1 MKWWCLF
8 LIKDAPTWKPDSPK
22 SHLLPLIP
30 SREVHFAILP
40 FLLSPCEE
48 LQAFWKTFQLDSFQS
63 ALQSWSDDIA
73 GLKDTYHFPSHLSP
87 AVLTSA
93 TKRIEGLLD
102 NLPIPGRAMLEIV
115 VDRSLFSD
123 LDVKDNVMLYGA
135 LFRAYMWHHA
145 TFRPLGVG
153 SSIQMNKWINGLTV
167 TGWDL
172 QKEWLSVWKGRFN
185 DGNTTTACHFELQ
198 CFVGDTYA
206 RDLKP
211 FLPHFE
217 KPRVMDYYSLLSL
230 GGLVWSTSIEVLD
243 DFSFSS
249 LPMHLIVPT
258 LFRFVSLSSVQ
269 ALPACVLK
277 KVNESKKSCVI
288 LRLSYWDDVDMKAKP
303 STSSS
308 TDWQHNLLMEKPCQ
322 SASVGDQCHQ
332 EPSGHLH
339 FILMAADNMNIVYPL
354 RKTPPFP
361 ETCLHSGQESASLPP
376 AVGSATSEL
385 MQEIPLVCT
394 DRILDS
400 LQDDDSLSLASVGDI
415 IASDE
420 SFREDV
426 EELEKSLDVLKS
438 VESDRATDSAE
449 ESCLSSPDDMTYASL
464 GDPSDWP
471 ERRFLVSESLKSSA
485 SSENCTLS
493 NAGGCPGLK
502 ELTISAAEIAKLFE
516 ESGRPK
522 RNPLHPVHAV
532 GQSTRPSVSWDQLES
547 TQWPDILQCKYHD
560 VYYNTDHE
568 VLENSC
574 SAMKEQYLVNETAA
588 TCTSNPES
596 SVLLQSKSKKPSS
609 TACVPV
615 NKDRTTL
622 QGHQQKHSFSSTRND
637 PVASTPL
644 QRSPQKESMSQK
656 TVPLTW
662 NSPQAA
668 ASSFPRKSPR
678 KNTKQHECDDPRKER
693 IDANR
698 AASEK
703 LRMKLRVAVANA
715 LEKNGVSQ
723 SSPLYKAC
731 GKKLF
736 AICSTFAKDLI
747 GCGRTSELLQN
758 IADSHAK
765 QVVNFEMLKPGICK
779 SETSEATE

>member
-8 LIKDAPTWKPDSPK
+8 LIKDDAEKDIVEDYFYHLKCLMDALTWEPDSPT

-48 LQAFWKTFQLDSFQS
+48 LQAFWKTLQLDSFQS

-73 GLKDTYHFPSHLSP
+73 RLKDTYHFPSQLSP
-87 AVLTSA
+87 AVLTIA

-123 LDVKDNVMLYGA
+123 LDVKDNVMLYNA
-135 LFRAYMWHHA
+135 LFRAYMWRHA

-153 SSIQMNKWINGLTV
+153 SSIQMDKWMSGMTV
-167 TGWDL
+167 TGWNL
-172 QKEWLSVWKGRFN
+172 QYEWLPVWKGGFT
-185 DGNTTTACHFELQ
+185 DGNTTTACHVELQ
-198 CFVGDTYA
+198 CFAPHTYVL
-206 RDLKP
+206 DLME

-217 KPRVMDYYSLLSL
+217 EPVSERVVDYYSLLSL
-230 GGLVWSTSIEVLD
+230 GRLVWSTSIEVLD
-243 DFSFSS
+243 DFPFSS
-249 LPMHLIVPT
+249 LPVHLIVPT
-258 LFRFVSLSSVQ
+258 NFRFVSLSSVQ
-269 ALPACVLK
+269 ALPAWVLK
-277 KVNESKKSCVI
+277 KVNESEQACVI
-288 LRLSYWDDVDMKAKP
+288 LRLSYWDDVDMKAKS

-308 TDWQHNLLMEKPCQ
+308 TDWQDNLLMEKPCR

-332 EPSGHLH
+332 KPSGHLH

-354 RKTPPFP
+354 RKTPPFT

-376 AVGSATSEL
+376 AVGSTTSEL

-394 DRILDS
+394 DRVLDS
-400 LQDDDSLSLASVGDI
+400 LQDNVSPSLASFGDF

-426 EELEKSLDVLKS
+426 EEPEKSLDVLKS

-493 NAGGCPGLK
+493 NAGGSPGLK
-502 ELTISAAEIAKLFE
+502 ELTISAAEIAKLFD

-522 RNPLHPVHAV
+522 RKPLHPVRAV
-532 GQSTRPSVSWDQLES
+532 GQRTKPSVSWDQLES
-547 TQWPDILQCKYHD
+547 TQWPDYLQCKYHD

-574 SAMKEQYLVNETAA
+574 SAMKEQYLVDETAA

-637 PVASTPL
+637 PVASTSL
-644 QRSPQKESMSQK
+644 ERSPQKESMSQK

-668 ASSFPRKSPR
+668 ASSFLRKSPR
-678 KNTKQHECDDPRKER
+678 KNTKQHECDDPRTL
-693 IDANR
+693 
-698 AASEK
+698 S
-703 LRMKLRVAVANA
+703 AVVVQ
-715 LEKNGVSQ
+715 VSCYKTLQIPMQ
-723 SSPLYKAC
+723 SRL
-731 GKKLF
+731 
-736 AICSTFAKDLI
+736 LI
-747 GCGRTSELLQN
+747 
-758 IADSHAK
+758 
-765 QVVNFEMLKPGICK
+765 LKC
-779 SETSEATE
+779 